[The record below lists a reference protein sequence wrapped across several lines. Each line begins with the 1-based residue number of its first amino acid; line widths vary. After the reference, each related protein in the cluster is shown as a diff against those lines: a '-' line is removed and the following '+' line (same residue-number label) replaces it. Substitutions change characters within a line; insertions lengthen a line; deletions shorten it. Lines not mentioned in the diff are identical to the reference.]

1 MLLLLL
7 PFPLKDSGLL
17 WDDLA
22 MFALATANNK
32 YLILNNM
39 SEHAGTVLSDVTGH
53 RKTAAECSR
62 LCVKSKSIRLIKV
75 GDLEVGNVGQ
85 RVQIFSKTRHTIRYS
100 RELLYHV
107 TTVKNCVSILKI
119 FLKVDFKYTHHKNKR
134 SYRRRWSN
142 YLTRWFYNV
151 LQTQLRDIMGSVPGQ
166 RSKMNLTTK

>member
-1 MLLLLL
+1 MLLFLL

-22 MFALATANNK
+22 VFALATANNK

-39 SEHAGTVLSDVTGH
+39 SEHAGTVLSDVIGH

-85 RVQIFSKTRHTIRYS
+85 RV
-100 RELLYHV
+100 
-107 TTVKNCVSILKI
+107 
-119 FLKVDFKYTHHKNKR
+119 
-134 SYRRRWSN
+134 
-142 YLTRWFYNV
+142 
-151 LQTQLRDIMGSVPGQ
+151 
-166 RSKMNLTTK
+166 